1 MLLMRGNFYFM
12 VKHLYVFNITIFVRF
27 VKRIDMDTLT
37 IGLRN
42 PNAKKLLEDLAD
54 LQLISILDTSSWT
67 DRWRKLSATLPDV
80 PEISEDDILSEI
92 QAVRNSKTK

>member
-1 MLLMRGNFYFM
+1 
-12 VKHLYVFNITIFVRF
+12 
-27 VKRIDMDTLT
+27 MDTLT

-67 DRWRKLSATLPDV
+67 ERWRKLSATLPNV
-80 PEISEDDILSEI
+80 PEISEDDILNEI
-92 QAVRNSKTK
+92 EAVRNSKTK

>member
-1 MLLMRGNFYFM
+1 M
-12 VKHLYVFNITIFVRF
+12 VNKVGVFDIVIFVRF
-27 VKRIDMDTLT
+27 VKRINMDTLT

-54 LQLISILDTSSWT
+54 LQLISILDASSWT

-92 QAVRNSKTK
+92 QAVRNSKIK

>member
-1 MLLMRGNFYFM
+1 M
-12 VKHLYVFNITIFVRF
+12 VNGICVFDITIFIRF
-27 VKRIDMDTLT
+27 VKRINMDTLT

-67 DRWRKLSATLPDV
+67 ERWRKLSATLPDV
-80 PEISEDDILSEI
+80 PEISEDDIFDEI

>member
-1 MLLMRGNFYFM
+1 MVNFIS
-12 VKHLYVFNITIFVRF
+12 VFDITIFIRF
-27 VKRIDMDTLT
+27 VKRTNMDTLT

-67 DRWRKLSATLPDV
+67 DRWRKLSATLPDI
-80 PEISEDDILSEI
+80 PEISEEDILSEI

>member
-1 MLLMRGNFYFM
+1 MVNFIC
-12 VKHLYVFNITIFVRF
+12 VFDITIFIKF
-27 VKRIDMDTLT
+27 VKRINMDTLT

-92 QAVRNSKTK
+92 QAVRYN

>member
-1 MLLMRGNFYFM
+1 M
-12 VKHLYVFNITIFVRF
+12 VNKVGVFDITIFVRF
-27 VKRIDMDTLT
+27 VKRTDMDTLT